1 MFLKMFQLNFYML
14 YFLSFLWYRWDALW
28 NTIQIKYCL
37 INLFNCFINAE
48 MNQTYTLACT
58 SWNLY
63 FVLAW
68 ARLSLLC
75 MHVCERRYIL
85 WRTVGEGGRESKLK
99 ENFTSMA
106 TRLFRLPC
114 LLSSSSIL
122 TEPGITSTALLS
134 VQHRRAS
141 VRSLLLFFI
150 QSRVVLVY
158 VGLWMCWWVGG
169 WVAVLVCSIAI
180 LGAFVVHIHC

>member
-1 MFLKMFQLNFYML
+1 M
-14 YFLSFLWYRWDALW
+14 
-28 NTIQIKYCL
+28 
-37 INLFNCFINAE
+37 CFISHFLYDTDE
-48 MNQTYTLACT
+48 MHFEILFKLKTVYLFVSLMLSKRDQTYTLACT

-75 MHVCERRYIL
+75 LHVCERRDIL

-158 VGLWMCWWVGG
+158 VGLWMCWWAGG
-169 WVAVLVCSIAI
+169 WLFWLVL
-180 LGAFVVHIHC
+180 